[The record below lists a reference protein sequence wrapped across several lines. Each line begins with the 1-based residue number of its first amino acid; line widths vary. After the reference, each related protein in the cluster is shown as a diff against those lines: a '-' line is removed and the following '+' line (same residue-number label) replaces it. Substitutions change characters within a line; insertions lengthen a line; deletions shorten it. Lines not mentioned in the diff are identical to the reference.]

1 MSTPASL
8 ECQIG
13 HVSSSSREPREGL
26 TGKNG
31 AELQGG
37 RGGALEQ
44 LDGHRAGVGRGVV
57 PGDGV
62 GRAGSDGLRLGGGQ
76 DGVEA
81 GGLGLG
87 GGDESQEGGGGD
99 GVLHFE
105 RLLWGY
111 CFEVGIR

>member
-13 HVSSSSREPREGL
+13 HVSSSREPREGL

-57 PGDGV
+57 PLDGV
-62 GRAGSDGLRLGGGQ
+62 GRAGGHGLGLGGCG

-87 GGDESQEGGGGD
+87 GGDEGQEGGSGN

-105 RLLWGY
+105 RWLWRGCCLVVGY
-111 CFEVGIR
+111 